1 MINEFSAVLGN
12 NMVFS
17 RIFTAGAFT
26 LFAIL
31 NLNDPDW
38 FIWVPVYGII
48 AALILVTNSNA
59 RKLKLMA
66 GCFFIVLGLFVFAEV
81 LNDIMFIQP
90 DDRMIGLWEYQRE
103 GLGLILA
110 GISIVFFWHKEG
122 GN

>member
-1 MINEFSAVLGN
+1 MINEISAVLGN
-12 NMVFS
+12 NMVFG
-17 RIFTAGAFT
+17 RIFAAGVFT

-38 FIWVPVYGII
+38 FIWVPAYGIV
-48 AALILVTNSNA
+48 AALILVTNSKA
-59 RKLKLMA
+59 RKLKLMT
-66 GCFFIVLGLFVFAEV
+66 GCFFLVLGLFVFAEV
-81 LNDIMFIQP
+81 FNDIMFIQL
-90 DDRMIGLWEYQRE
+90 DNRMIGLWDHQRE